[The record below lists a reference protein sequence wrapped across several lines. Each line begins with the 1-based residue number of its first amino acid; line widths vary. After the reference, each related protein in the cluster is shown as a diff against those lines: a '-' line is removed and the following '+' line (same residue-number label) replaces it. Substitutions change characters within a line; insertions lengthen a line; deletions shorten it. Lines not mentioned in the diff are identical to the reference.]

1 MIKTKEIRNIFT
13 NGEIFSIGLILI
25 GILIVNILD
34 VFSFVIIVPIFKI
47 IFLNEDFKLGFF
59 QIQSNLLSTK
69 IKILILSSFAI
80 IFFFKNIFAI
90 FFNFFYI
97 NFFKKVNSR
106 ISNQIFNSFLSQEYI
121 FFIKNSADSL
131 IQKVTRDVDGFNF
144 FMINTINV
152 LCEILF
158 VIGISCLLFYNNYK
172 VFLLLF
178 FIFIVSLTFYSKFFK
193 SKIRKWSNVNRDS
206 SITTQNLAIEGLKG
220 FKDIILYNLK
230 QNFILNFNNNILL
243 YHNANSKI
251 NFLNSIIRYWLEL
264 LLVTA
269 MTLALIFFVFTNYS
283 IQALI
288 PIFGLFV
295 LASLR
300 LLSSMNKIIM
310 FTNSMKFLYPSYN
323 AVLQESNSF
332 NLKDKLELNSQFV
345 FNESI
350 EIMNVNFS
358 YSNNSKNIL
367 ENVNLKIYKNKSIIV
382 LGDNGSGK
390 STLLNLISGLIE
402 PTKGKIIIDKNYDLY
417 SNRKNWFNDI
427 SYVQQNIF
435 LLDATIKQNI
445 VLCDE
450 SKINFNKLNKI
461 LDALKIQRNFKNLKD
476 YLNTRVGPDGL
487 ILSGGQKQ
495 IISLARA
502 LYKDSN
508 ILILDEPT
516 FALDVENVELVKK
529 IIIDLKNKKTI
540 IMVTH
545 DSSFLSYFDLIYK
558 IDLGKIISV

>member
-13 NGEIFSIGLILI
+13 NGEIFSICLILI

-34 VFSFVIIVPIFKI
+34 VFSFAIIVPIFKI
-47 IFLNEDFKLGFF
+47 IFLNEDFKLGFV
-59 QIQSNLLSTK
+59 QIESNLLSTK
-69 IKILILSSFAI
+69 VKILILSSFAG
-80 IFFFKNIFAI
+80 IFFLKNTFAI

-106 ISNQIFNSFLSQEYI
+106 ISNQIFSSFLSQEYI
-121 FFIKNSADSL
+121 FFIKNSVNSL
-131 IQKVTRDVDGFNF
+131 IQKITNDVDGFNF
-144 FMINTINV
+144 FMLNTINV

-158 VIGISCLLFYNNYK
+158 VIGISCLLFYSNYK
-172 VFLLLF
+172 IFLLLF

-193 SKIRKWSNVNRDS
+193 SKIRKWSNANRDC

-230 QNFILNFNNNILL
+230 QNFIVNFNNNILL
-243 YHNANSKI
+243 YHNSNSKI
-251 NFLNSIIRYWLEL
+251 NFLNSIIKYWLEL
-264 LLVTA
+264 LLVISI
-269 MTLALIFFVFTNYS
+269 TLALTFFVFTNFS

-310 FTNSMKFLYPSYN
+310 FTNSMKFLYPSYK
-323 AVLQESNSF
+323 AVLQESKGF

-350 EIMNVNFS
+350 EIINVNFS

-367 ENVNLKIYKNKSIIV
+367 ENVNLKIYKNKSIIL

-390 STLLNLISGLIE
+390 STFLNLISGLIE
-402 PTKGKIIIDKNYDLY
+402 PTEGKIIIDKNYDLY

-435 LLDATIKQNI
+435 LLNTTIKQNI

-461 LDALKIQRNFKNLKD
+461 LDVLKIQRNFKNLKD

-508 ILILDEPT
+508 VLILDEPT

-529 IIIDLKNKKTI
+529 IITDLKNKKTI

-545 DSSFLSYFDLIYK
+545 DRSFLSYFDLIYK

>member
-59 QIQSNLLSTK
+59 QIESNLLSTK

-402 PTKGKIIIDKNYDLY
+402 PTEGKIIIDKNYDLY

-435 LLDATIKQNI
+435 LLNTTIKQNI

-450 SKINFNKLNKI
+450 SKIDFNKLNKI
-461 LDALKIQRNFKNLKD
+461 LDVLKIQRNFKNLKD

>member
-59 QIQSNLLSTK
+59 QIESNLLSTK

-80 IFFFKNIFAI
+80 IFFLKNIFAI

-269 MTLALIFFVFTNYS
+269 MTLALIFFVFTNFS

-310 FTNSMKFLYPSYN
+310 FINSMKFLYPSYN

-350 EIMNVNFS
+350 EIINVNFS